1 MKTPILYSFKR
12 CPYAMRARM
21 AIKLA
26 NISCEIREIK
36 LNNKPDHMLEVSP
49 KGTVPVLILENKII
63 DESNEI
69 IKWALDQVDVFE
81 GNLNKYE
88 LNLSEELINIFDV
101 KFKFHLDRYK
111 YANRYDDF
119 SKKDHRSECMKI
131 LDKLNVRISNEKWIF
146 GKNII
151 QMSSLI
157 EAIESMT
164 GASMPE
170 KYKTTFLEGTNE
182 IDLIRSGLDD
192 MMIDGFQE
200 VKKEFKKNEKI
211 PDFRTAAYK
220 VAIEKIAM
228 SYDSIGL

>member
-88 LNLSEELINIFDV
+88 LNLSEELINIFDI

-131 LDKLNVRISNEKWIF
+131 LDELNERISNKKWIF
-146 GKNII
+146 GKNINKLDI
-151 QMSSLI
+151 SILPFIRQFRIADPKWFDDQTSIPNIKRILKNFF
-157 EAIESMT
+157 ESKLLKET
-164 GASMPE
+164 
-170 KYKTTFLEGTNE
+170 
-182 IDLIRSGLDD
+182 
-192 MMIDGFQE
+192 MI
-200 VKKEFKKNEKI
+200 N
-211 PDFRTAAYK
+211 YK
-220 VAIEKIAM
+220 VWEEGSKPVYFPTLN
-228 SYDSIGL
+228 SSD

>member
-146 GKNII
+146 GKNINKLDI
-151 QMSSLI
+151 SILPFIRQFRIADPKWFDDQTSIPNIKRILKNFF
-157 EAIESMT
+157 ESKLLKET
-164 GASMPE
+164 
-170 KYKTTFLEGTNE
+170 
-182 IDLIRSGLDD
+182 
-192 MMIDGFQE
+192 MI
-200 VKKEFKKNEKI
+200 N
-211 PDFRTAAYK
+211 YK
-220 VAIEKIAM
+220 VWEEGSKPVYFPTLN
-228 SYDSIGL
+228 SSD

>member
-131 LDKLNVRISNEKWIF
+131 LDELNVRISNEKWIF
-146 GKNII
+146 GKNINKLDI
-151 QMSSLI
+151 SILPFIRQFRIADPKWFDDQTSIPNIKRILKNFF
-157 EAIESMT
+157 ESKLLKET
-164 GASMPE
+164 
-170 KYKTTFLEGTNE
+170 
-182 IDLIRSGLDD
+182 
-192 MMIDGFQE
+192 MI
-200 VKKEFKKNEKI
+200 N
-211 PDFRTAAYK
+211 YK
-220 VAIEKIAM
+220 VWEEGSKPVYFPTLN
-228 SYDSIGL
+228 SSD

>member
-26 NISCEIREIK
+26 NIICEIREIK

-131 LDKLNVRISNEKWIF
+131 LDELNVRISNEKWIF
-146 GKNII
+146 GKNINKLDI
-151 QMSSLI
+151 SILLI
-157 EAIESMT
+157 
-164 GASMPE
+164 
-170 KYKTTFLEGTNE
+170 N
-182 IDLIRSGLDD
+182 
-192 MMIDGFQE
+192 
-200 VKKEFKKNEKI
+200 
-211 PDFRTAAYK
+211 
-220 VAIEKIAM
+220 
-228 SYDSIGL
+228 

>member
-131 LDKLNVRISNEKWIF
+131 LDELNERISNKKWIF
-146 GKNII
+146 GKNINKLDI
-151 QMSSLI
+151 SILPFIRQFRIADPKWFDDQTSIPNIKRILKNFF
-157 EAIESMT
+157 ESKLLKET
-164 GASMPE
+164 
-170 KYKTTFLEGTNE
+170 
-182 IDLIRSGLDD
+182 
-192 MMIDGFQE
+192 MI
-200 VKKEFKKNEKI
+200 N
-211 PDFRTAAYK
+211 YK
-220 VAIEKIAM
+220 VWEEGSKPVYFPTLN
-228 SYDSIGL
+228 SSD

>member
-111 YANRYDDF
+111 YAYRYDDF

-131 LDKLNVRISNEKWIF
+131 LDELNVRISNEKWIF
-146 GKNII
+146 GKNINKLDI
-151 QMSSLI
+151 SILPFIRQFRIADPKWFDGQTSIPNIKRILKNFF
-157 EAIESMT
+157 ESKLLKET
-164 GASMPE
+164 
-170 KYKTTFLEGTNE
+170 
-182 IDLIRSGLDD
+182 
-192 MMIDGFQE
+192 MI
-200 VKKEFKKNEKI
+200 N
-211 PDFRTAAYK
+211 YK
-220 VAIEKIAM
+220 VWEEGSKPVYFPTLN
-228 SYDSIGL
+228 SSD